1 MAGYSARQ
9 STYTTG
15 DTIAAADTNDEF
27 NQLLAAFNASTGHT
41 HDGTAGDGGPVTT
54 LRDSNGYNK
63 VLIDNTNNHVEF
75 YVNVSSSAVQQFR
88 LQDGAIVPIT
98 DNDID
103 LGTSSLEFKDLHL
116 DGTANIDAASIDSLS
131 LASGASVTAI
141 NDEDNMSSDSATAL
155 ATQQSIKAYVDSQV
169 GASDTL
175 AEILTNGNTTGGTNI
190 DVDDNDRIRVGA
202 NPDLEIYHDSTSNQS
217 RIFAAG
223 SGDLRI
229 AGTNVRLSGTAGT
242 ETMLHGTVNGAVDIY
257 YDNSVKLSTT
267 TSGIDVTGTVGFD
280 SLTADTN
287 TSGNLLIADGTN
299 FSSVSVGSL
308 SEIST
313 VANDDVLLAV
323 DTSGGGLKKITRS
336 TLTAGLVTGSEIS
349 NVVEDTTPQL
359 GGNLDMNGQDI
370 VTTSNADIDLA
381 PNGTGKVVVK
391 GNTNPGTVVFNCE
404 SNSHGQTV
412 KSQPHSASVTNVLTL
427 PAGGDQ
433 EIVGTTATQTLTN
446 KTLTSAVL
454 NTGVSGTAVL
464 DEDNMASD
472 SATQLATQQSIK
484 AYVDSQVATADTLAE
499 LSDTNISS
507 PSSGHILVYDG
518 TDSFDNVAVSG
529 DVTIASNGAV
539 TIAASAVENSMLA
552 GSIADSKLNTI
563 STAGKV
569 DLAALEID
577 GGTDIGADLT
587 TSDLIVVDDGA
598 GGTNRKAALSRVV
611 TLMTN
616 QGFTT
621 DDPTALAIALG

>member
-15 DTIAAADTNDEF
+15 DVIAAADTNDEF
-27 NQLLAAFNASTGHT
+27 NQLISAFNASTGHT

-54 LRDSNGYNK
+54 LRDSNSYNK
-63 VLIDNTNNHVEF
+63 VLIDDTNNHLEF

-88 LQDGAIVPIT
+88 VQDGAIVPIT

-116 DGTANIDAASIDSLS
+116 DGTANIDSLVADAISLGGTSITATGTEINLIDGDATVGTTAVADGDGIIHNDSGTMRVTSAATFKTYFTT
-131 LASGASVTAI
+131 GVTAAAI
-141 NDEDNMSSDSATAL
+141 AADD
-155 ATQQSIKAYVDSQV
+155 I
-169 GASDTL
+169 
-175 AEILTNGNTTGGTNI
+175 TTGDAAVSLETSAGNITIDAQGTDTDIILKGTDGGVDTTFLTI
-190 DVDDNDRIRVGA
+190 DGSNAGKATFNSDVVVG
-202 NPDLEIYHDSTSNQS
+202 
-217 RIFAAG
+217 
-223 SGDLRI
+223 GDL
-229 AGTNVRLSGTAGT
+229 T
-242 ETMLHGTVNGAVDIY
+242 
-257 YDNSVKLSTT
+257 
-267 TSGIDVTGTVGFD
+267 VTGDDITMG
-280 SLTADTN
+280 TN

-299 FSSVSVGSL
+299 FNSVAVGSL

-359 GGNLDMNGQDI
+359 GGDLDMNGNDI

-391 GNTNPGTVVFNCE
+391 GNTNPGTIVFNCE

-433 EIVGTTATQTLTN
+433 ELVGTTATQTLTN
-446 KTLTSAVL
+446 KTLAITSLDIDGGTDIGANLADADLLIVDDGAGGTNRKMAASRL
-454 NTGVSGTAVL
+454 QTYIEGKIGGDITISSGTAAIGSGVIV
-464 DEDNMASD
+464 N
-472 SATQLATQQSIK
+472 
-484 AYVDSQVATADTLAE
+484 ADI
-499 LSDTNISS
+499 N
-507 PSSGHILVYDG
+507 
-518 TDSFDNVAVSG
+518 
-529 DVTIASNGAV
+529 
-539 TIAASAVENSMLA
+539 ASAA
-552 GSIADSKLNTI
+552 IADSKLDTI

-611 TLMTN
+611 TLMTA
-616 QGFTT
+616 QGFST